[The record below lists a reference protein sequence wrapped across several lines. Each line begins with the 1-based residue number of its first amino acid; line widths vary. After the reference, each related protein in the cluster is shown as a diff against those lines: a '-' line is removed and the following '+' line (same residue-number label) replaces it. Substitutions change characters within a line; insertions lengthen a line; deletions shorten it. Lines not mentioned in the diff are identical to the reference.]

1 MPLLARPSRLSH
13 NRGVDL
19 ELARQLSQPNDTKI
33 VLFVMDGLGGLP
45 HPETHRTELE
55 AAHTTHLDMIAKES
69 LCGFTMPVGYGITP
83 GSGPGHLALFGYD
96 PLVYNIG
103 RGVLEAAGIDFDL
116 QASDVAARGNFC
128 TIDDDGKITDRRAGR
143 ISTER
148 CAEIVEGLRK
158 IPLDGAELFVEPVR
172 EHRFVFVL
180 RGDGLSDHVG
190 DTDPQKEG
198 VPALDLQATSPEG
211 EGTAAIVR
219 RFVDEATKYLADK
232 APANMLLLRGF
243 AKRPDW
249 PAFPDV
255 FKMRAAAVAFYPMY
269 RGLAKLVGMETLK
282 VGPNLEDSIA
292 TLKENWGSYDFFFVH
307 YKYTDT
313 AGEDGDY
320 ARKVAKLEEV
330 DEAIP
335 ALLEL
340 DPDVLIVAGDH
351 STPAIM
357 AAHSWHP
364 VPFMLRSK
372 NNIRW
377 DDCDMFNEHELRRG
391 SLGTFPAK
399 EALPLAMAHAG
410 RLAKYGA

>member
-1 MPLLARPSRLSH
+1 
-13 NRGVDL
+13 
-19 ELARQLSQPNDTKI
+19 
-33 VLFVMDGLGGLP
+33 
-45 HPETHRTELE
+45 
-55 AAHTTHLDMIAKES
+55 
-69 LCGFTMPVGYGITP
+69 
-83 GSGPGHLALFGYD
+83 
-96 PLVYNIG
+96 
-103 RGVLEAAGIDFDL
+103 
-116 QASDVAARGNFC
+116 
-128 TIDDDGKITDRRAGR
+128 
-143 ISTER
+143 
-148 CAEIVEGLRK
+148 VE
-158 IPLDGAELFVEPVR
+158 
-172 EHRFVFVL
+172 
-180 RGDGLSDHVG
+180 
-190 DTDPQKEG
+190 
-198 VPALDLQATSPEG
+198 
-211 EGTAAIVR
+211 
-219 RFVDEATKYLADK
+219 EATKYLADK

-249 PAFPDV
+249 PRFPDV
-255 FKMRAAAVAFYPMY
+255 FKMRPAAVAFYPMY

-282 VGPNLEDSIA
+282 VGPNIEDSIA
-292 TLKENWGSYDFFFVH
+292 TLKENWGNYDFFFVH
-307 YKYTDT
+307 YKYTDS

-335 ALLEL
+335 AMLEL
-340 DPDVLIVAGDH
+340 DPDVLMVAGDH

>member
-1 MPLLARPSRLSH
+1 M
-13 NRGVDL
+13 DL
-19 ELARQLSQPNDTKI
+19 ELARELSQANGTKI

-55 AAHTTHLDMIAKES
+55 TAHTTHLDMIAKES
-69 LCGFTMPVGYGITP
+69 LCGFTIPVGYGITP

-116 QASDVAARGNFC
+116 RPPDVAARGNFC
-128 TIDDDGKITDRRAGR
+128 TVDGQGLITDRRAGR

-148 CAEIVEGLRK
+148 CTEICEELRK
-158 IPLDGAELFVEPVR
+158 IDLPGAELFVEPVR
-172 EHRFVFVL
+172 EHRFVLVL
-180 RGDGLSDHVG
+180 RGDGLSDAIA

-198 VPALDLQATSPEG
+198 VPPLDVRATSPEG
-211 EGTAAIVR
+211 EGTAGLVR
-219 RFVDEATKYLADK
+219 RFVEEAGKVLADK
-232 APANMLLLRGF
+232 APANMLTLRGF

-249 PAFPDV
+249 PAFPAV
-255 FKMRAAAVAFYPMY
+255 FKLRAAAVAFYPMY

-282 VGPNLEDSIA
+282 VGPDLDDSIA
-292 TLKENWGSYDFFFVH
+292 TLRENWGSYDFFFVH
-307 YKYTDT
+307 YKYTDS
-313 AGEDGDY
+313 AGEDGDFD
-320 ARKVAKLEEV
+320 RKVQKLEEV
-330 DEAIP
+330 DGKIK

-340 DPDVLIVAGDH
+340 DPDVLMVAGDH

-364 VPFMLRSK
+364 VPFMLRAKYS
-372 NNIRW
+372 RW

-399 EALPLAMAHAG
+399 EAMALAMAHAG